1 MSESENIRRHRS
13 GTATASSAIS
23 RLSRRMIRMVARAAL
38 VAFVVGASS
47 CGRASTVTVKHVDDS
62 RASQVVRDP
71 EILLVPIIQ
80 GGAAGW
86 CLRNA
91 MAPRSRCA
99 VAEAFDGPI
108 LVEGC
113 NASSRTTVEVYA
125 LTSKSVPEVS
135 LGAGQP
141 IPTRVE
147 PGLPRGFR
155 AAFAELRYSS
165 QPDLK
170 QCPRFTARDAS
181 GAPIV
186 SVRASRGPLG
196 VLARGVVQWRRRG
209 DSGQGHLPN
218 GVCEVGPIDVAGFS
232 ATSGAVMK
240 HVRPVQ
246 GLFGHAFASCVS
258 TEYMS
263 GNGMSLTA
271 AVLLDAAKPGSV
283 PGLLPGMRPIPG
295 ESGIY
300 RSPGPGAE
308 LVARR
313 VRGAWLVVQ
322 EAGMGLAEAV
332 RLVQHLHVTMQTRVM

>member
-1 MSESENIRRHRS
+1 VIW
-13 GTATASSAIS
+13 
-23 RLSRRMIRMVARAAL
+23 RLSRRVIRTVARAAA
-38 VAFVVGASS
+38 VAFIVGASS
-47 CGRASTVTVKHVDDS
+47 CGSASTAAVKHAEDS
-62 RASQVVRDP
+62 RAYQVVRDH
-71 EILLVPIIQ
+71 EIVLVPIVQ

-91 MAPRSRCA
+91 TAPRSPCA

-113 NASSRTTVEVYA
+113 NASSPTTVEVYA
-125 LTSKSVPEVS
+125 LTLKSVPEVS
-135 LGAGQP
+135 LGARRS

-147 PGLPRGFR
+147 PGLPRGLR

-165 QPDLK
+165 QPDLT

-186 SVRASRGPLG
+186 SARAPRGPLG
-196 VLARGVVQWRRRG
+196 VLARGVVQWRRRAP
-209 DSGQGHLPN
+209 DQGHLPN
-218 GVCEVGPIDVAGFS
+218 GVCEVGPVDVAELS

-240 HVRPVQ
+240 QVRPVQ
-246 GLFGHAFASCVS
+246 GLFGHAFASCAS
-258 TEYMS
+258 TEYVS
-263 GNGMSLTA
+263 GNGLSLTA
-271 AVLLDAAKPGSV
+271 AVLLDASKPGSA

-295 ESGIY
+295 NPGIY

-322 EAGMGLAEAV
+322 EAGTGLAEAV
-332 RLVQHLHVTMQTRVM
+332 RLLQQLHVNGSHIRAHLR